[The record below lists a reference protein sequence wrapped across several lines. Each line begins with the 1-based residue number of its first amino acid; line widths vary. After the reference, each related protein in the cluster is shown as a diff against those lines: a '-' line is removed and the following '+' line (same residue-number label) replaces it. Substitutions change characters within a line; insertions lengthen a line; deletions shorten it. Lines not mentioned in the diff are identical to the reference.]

1 VPYPENAK
9 LANCRSKAAFD
20 IQAIPM
26 ILARFRRNSQARTI
40 HALYGA
46 IVAQARSAAFYAD
59 YRVPDTVEGR
69 FDLLVL
75 HLVLLL
81 QRLGGRAETARGLGQ
96 EDLGQELLGQEL
108 LGQELLGQE
117 LLGQELFDAFCR
129 DLDANLREMGV
140 GDLAVPKRMRAFAE
154 AFYGRQAAYLAA
166 LDAADERVF
175 EKALARNIFA
185 AGNDAGAAQLAR
197 YARAA
202 VTSLDAQDDG
212 ALMRGEVVFPSPEAF
227 VHQPT

>member
-1 VPYPENAK
+1 
-9 LANCRSKAAFD
+9 
-20 IQAIPM
+20 M
-26 ILARFRRNSQARTI
+26 ILARFRRNSQAPTI

-46 IVAQARSAAFYAD
+46 IVAQARSVTFYAD

-69 FDLLVL
+69 FDLIVL

-81 QRLGGRAETARGLGQ
+81 NRLGRRAEGGRG
-96 EDLGQELLGQEL
+96 LGQEL

-140 GDLAVPKRMRAFAE
+140 GDLAVPKRMQALAE

-166 LDAADERVF
+166 LDAADPRLF
-175 EKALARNIFA
+175 EKALARNIFP

-197 YARAA
+197 YARAV
-202 VTSLDAQDDG
+202 VTRLDAQDGG
-212 ALMRGEVVFPSPEAF
+212 ALIRGEVVFPSPEAF
-227 VHQPT
+227 AQEST

>member
-1 VPYPENAK
+1 
-9 LANCRSKAAFD
+9 
-20 IQAIPM
+20 M

-46 IVAQARSAAFYAD
+46 IVAQARSVVFYAD

-69 FDLLVL
+69 FDLIVL

-81 QRLGGRAETARGLGQ
+81 NRLARPEAARGLGQ
-96 EDLGQELLGQEL
+96 TFLGQAFLGQAF
-108 LGQELLGQE
+108 LGQAF
-117 LLGQELFDAFCR
+117 LGQELFDAFCR

-140 GDLAVPKRMRAFAE
+140 GDLAVPKRMQAFAE

-185 AGNDAGAAQLAR
+185 AGNDAGAVQLAR

-202 VTSLDAQDDG
+202 VTRLDAQDDG
-212 ALMRGEVVFPSPEAF
+212 ALIRGAVVFPSPEAF
-227 VHQPT
+227 VHERTST

>member
-9 LANCRSKAAFD
+9 LAICRSKAALE

-46 IVAQARSAAFYAD
+46 IVAQARSVAFYAD

-69 FDLLVL
+69 FDLIVL

-81 QRLGGRAETARGLGQ
+81 NRLDRRAQAGRDFGQ
-96 EDLGQELLGQEL
+96 K
-108 LGQELLGQE
+108 

-140 GDLAVPKRMRAFAE
+140 GDLAVPKRMQAFAE

-166 LDAADERVF
+166 LDAADQRVF
-175 EKALARNIFA
+175 EKALARNIFP
-185 AGNDAGAAQLAR
+185 AGDDGGAVKLAR

-202 VTSLDAQDDG
+202 VTRLDAQDDG
-212 ALMRGEVVFPSPEAF
+212 ALIRGEVVFPSPEAF
-227 VHQPT
+227 AQQPT

>member
-1 VPYPENAK
+1 
-9 LANCRSKAAFD
+9 
-20 IQAIPM
+20 M

-46 IVAQARSAAFYAD
+46 IVAQARSVTFYAD

-69 FDLLVL
+69 FDLIVL

-81 QRLGGRAETARGLGQ
+81 HRLGGRAEAARG
-96 EDLGQELLGQEL
+96 
-108 LGQELLGQE
+108 
-117 LLGQELFDAFCR
+117 LGQELFDAFCR

-166 LDAADERVF
+166 LDAADRRAF

-185 AGNDAGAAQLAR
+185 AGDDAGAALLAR

-202 VTSLDAQDDG
+202 VTRLDAQDDG
-212 ALMRGEVVFPSPEAF
+212 TLLRGEVVFPSPEAF
-227 VHQPT
+227 VHERT